1 MEVSI
6 YDRPRLGRRRRH
18 GMANETLKQI
28 VKEKYGQAAQ
38 RVTSG
43 DSGCCGSTA
52 ARGGCDPI
60 TSNLYAAGETAGL
73 PAQAVAASLGCGNP
87 TALADLRPGE
97 TGLDLGSGG
106 GIDVLLSAKRGGPTG
121 KGYGV
126 GLTGEVVGL
135 ARGNQGGAGGG

>member
-73 PAQAVAASLGCGNP
+73 PPQAGAPSPRRGEP
-87 TALADLRPGE
+87 TALAGLPPGGKVPDLR
-97 TGLDLGSGG
+97 SGG
-106 GIDVLLSAKRGGPTG
+106 GIHVLPFPQPGGPDG
-121 KGYGV
+121 QAYRPGP
-126 GLTGEVVGL
+126 
-135 ARGNQGGAGGG
+135 

>member
-60 TSNLYAAGETAGL
+60 TSNLYAAGETAGPPPQAGA
-73 PAQAVAASLGCGNP
+73 PAPRRGDP
-87 TALADLRPGE
+87 TAPARLPPRGN
-97 TGLDLGSGG
+97 GLGPRSGG
-106 GIDVLLSAKRGGPTG
+106 GTHGPPSP
-121 KGYGV
+121 
-126 GLTGEVVGL
+126 
-135 ARGNQGGAGGG
+135 QPGGAAGEGD

>member
-60 TSNLYAAGETAGL
+60 TSNLYAAGEAAGL
-73 PAQAVAASLGCGNP
+73 PAQAGAAAPRLGDP
-87 TALADLRPGE
+87 TAAPRLRPG
-97 TGLDLGSGG
+97 GKVAGPRLGG
-106 GIDVLLSAKRGGPTG
+106 G
-121 KGYGV
+121 
-126 GLTGEVVGL
+126 
-135 ARGNQGGAGGG
+135 N

>member
-52 ARGGCDPI
+52 ARGGGDPI
-60 TSNLYAAGETAGL
+60 TPNLYAAGETAGPPP
-73 PAQAVAASLGCGNP
+73 PAGAPAP
-87 TALADLRPGE
+87 RLREPP
-97 TGLDLGSGG
+97 
-106 GIDVLLSAKRGGPTG
+106 APPRPPP
-121 KGYGV
+121 
-126 GLTGEVVGL
+126 
-135 ARGNQGGAGGG
+135 RGNGAGPRARRGHAGPPARPPGWAPGDE

>member
-73 PAQAVAASLGCGNP
+73 PAQAVAASLRCGDP
-87 TALADLRPGE
+87 TALADLPPGG
-97 TGLDLGSGG
+97 TGLGLGSGG
-106 GIDVLLSAKRGGPTG
+106 GLGVPLSAQPGGPPG
-121 KGYGV
+121 
-126 GLTGEVVGL
+126 
-135 ARGNQGGAGGG
+135 

>member
-73 PAQAVAASLGCGNP
+73 PPPGGAPAPRRGEPTGPAAP
-87 TALADLRPGE
+87 RPRGKRV
-97 TGLDLGSGG
+97 GPGPGG
-106 GIDVLLSAKRGGPTG
+106 G
-121 KGYGV
+121 
-126 GLTGEVVGL
+126 
-135 ARGNQGGAGGG
+135 Q

>member
-60 TSNLYAAGETAGL
+60 TSNLYAASENAGPPPPAGAAAPRRRGPPARRPL
-73 PAQAVAASLGCGNP
+73 PAHGKEAGPLS
-87 TALADLRPGE
+87 
-97 TGLDLGSGG
+97 SG
-106 GIDVLLSAKRGGPTG
+106 RG
-121 KGYGV
+121 
-126 GLTGEVVGL
+126 
-135 ARGNQGGAGGG
+135 

>member
-1 MEVSI
+1 MI
-6 YDRPRLGRRRRH
+6 GLDRRRRH

-38 RVTSG
+38 RATSG

-87 TALADLRPGE
+87 TALAALRPGE
-97 TGLDLGSGG
+97 TGVDLGSGG
-106 GIDVLLSAKRGGPTG
+106 GTDALLPARRGGPT
-121 KGYGV
+121 
-126 GLTGEVVGL
+126 
-135 ARGNQGGAGGG
+135 

>member
-60 TSNLYAAGETAGL
+60 TSNLYAAGGAAGL
-73 PAQAVAASLGCGNP
+73 PAQAGAAALGGGNP
-87 TALADLRPGE
+87 TGPAELRPGG
-97 TGLDLGSGG
+97 TG
-106 GIDVLLSAKRGGPTG
+106 RGPGAG
-121 KGYGV
+121 
-126 GLTGEVVGL
+126 
-135 ARGNQGGAGGG
+135 GGAGGRL